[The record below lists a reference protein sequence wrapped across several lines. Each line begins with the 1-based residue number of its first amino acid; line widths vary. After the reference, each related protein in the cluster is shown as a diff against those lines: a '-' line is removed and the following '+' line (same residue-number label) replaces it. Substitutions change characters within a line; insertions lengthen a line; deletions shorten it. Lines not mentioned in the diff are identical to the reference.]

1 MVILRDA
8 EIQKGPGY
16 AVNAA
21 SQAAME
27 ETMSFNHIVLAA
39 GLLASAC
46 APAFAA
52 DSMMA
57 GSMSMMKSGEVV
69 TIMGDGHMGTMMADD
84 KMMKS
89 MMKMAKPID
98 CIIIMTG
105 KDGKTYMVTPSTK
118 AEMAECTKMA
128 M

>member
-1 MVILRDA
+1 
-8 EIQKGPGY
+8 
-16 AVNAA
+16 
-21 SQAAME
+21 
-27 ETMSFNHIVLAA
+27 
-39 GLLASAC
+39 
-46 APAFAA
+46 
-52 DSMMA
+52 
-57 GSMSMMKSGEVV
+57 
-69 TIMGDGHMGTMMADD
+69 MGTMMADD

-118 AEMAECTKMA
+118 AEMAECNKMA

>member
-1 MVILRDA
+1 MRFTHIAIAAVIL
-8 EIQKGPGY
+8 
-16 AVNAA
+16 A
-21 SQAAME
+21 SV
-27 ETMSFNHIVLAA
+27 S
-39 GLLASAC
+39 
-46 APAFAA
+46 APALAA

-57 GSMSMMKSGEVV
+57 GEMSMMKSGEVV

-105 KDGKTYMVTPSTK
+105 KDGKTYMVTPTTK
-118 AEMAECTKMA
+118 AEMAECDKMA

>member
-1 MVILRDA
+1 MPPVRA
-8 EIQKGPGY
+8 E
-16 AVNAA
+16 
-21 SQAAME
+21 ME
-27 ETMSFNHIVLAA
+27 ETMSINHIILTA

-89 MMKMAKPID
+89 MMMMAKPID

-118 AEMAECTKMA
+118 AEMAECNKMA

>member
-1 MVILRDA
+1 MRFT
-8 EIQKGPGY
+8 Q
-16 AVNAA
+16 
-21 SQAAME
+21 
-27 ETMSFNHIVLAA
+27 IVLAVVT
-39 GLLASAC
+39 LASAS

-57 GSMSMMKSGEVV
+57 GKMSMMKSGEVV

-89 MMKMAKPID
+89 MMKMAKPIN
-98 CIIIMTG
+98 CIMIMTG
-105 KDGKTYMVTPSTK
+105 KDGKTYMVTPTTK
-118 AEMAECTKMA
+118 AEMAECDKMA